1 MTTFRQLHFIKTEI
15 MPKFVKKKIPQK
27 QNILEFILYLA
38 ITELM
43 FLNTPQY
50 AVINSYVN
58 VAKAKTDKF
67 GANFVNAVLRNVSKN
82 KDELLANRKCKYFS
96 PDFLKILKRDYSKK
110 EISEMEKFV
119 SIEPLLD
126 ISLKS
131 TEDASL
137 YETATILPTKT
148 LRFASNTIVKD
159 IYGFDE
165 GRWWVQDISSSLAV
179 KSLGNIKNKSV
190 LDLCAA
196 PGGKTAQL
204 LDGGAIV
211 TAVDV
216 SEIRLERLKENMHRL
231 KFDKNLEIFCADAL
245 SFEANKK
252 FDIILIDAPCSATG
266 TYRRHPEIIHTKKM
280 DDVEKMARLQKQILQ
295 NAKKLLKDNGII
307 LYSTCS
313 LSKKEGEKQINE
325 FIQENTN
332 FVVKPISLDDV
343 SFSYTKDGFL
353 RILPQHFQIFYG
365 ADGFFVACLQRIN

>member
-1 MTTFRQLHFIKTEI
+1 MKEQRIYYAEVLKDILINGVSFSVIKNDFEDKNFANMLFMTTFRQLHFIKTEI

-165 GRWWVQDISSSLAV
+165 GRWWGQDISSSLAV
-179 KSLGNIKNKSV
+179 NLV
-190 LDLCAA
+190 
-196 PGGKTAQL
+196 
-204 LDGGAIV
+204 V
-211 TAVDV
+211 T
-216 SEIRLERLKENMHRL
+216 
-231 KFDKNLEIFCADAL
+231 
-245 SFEANKK
+245 
-252 FDIILIDAPCSATG
+252 
-266 TYRRHPEIIHTKKM
+266 
-280 DDVEKMARLQKQILQ
+280 
-295 NAKKLLKDNGII
+295 
-307 LYSTCS
+307 
-313 LSKKEGEKQINE
+313 
-325 FIQENTN
+325 
-332 FVVKPISLDDV
+332 
-343 SFSYTKDGFL
+343 
-353 RILPQHFQIFYG
+353 
-365 ADGFFVACLQRIN
+365 